1 MKAMT
6 PLDSVFLRL
15 EDAHTSLH
23 IASVGV
29 FDGPAPRFEQIT
41 DLFQRKLPLIPRY
54 RQLVHEPAWHLGLP
68 SWSDDRRFDLGYHL
82 RRTALPRPGGSAEL
96 DALVSRLMSQRL
108 DRDRPLWECWVVEG
122 LDGGRWAMVNKVHHC
137 MVDGVAGTD
146 LLSTVL
152 DTSPDPDTTAVV
164 AGEVAGRPEG
174 PALPG
179 VARLA
184 CDVAGRLVHPW
195 DVVRGVAAGARGA
208 VRFAGLA
215 RPASASSLVGGLG
228 SARTWTGARIDLGD
242 VRAVRECLGGT
253 VNDVVLAA
261 VTRGFRDLLLAR
273 GEEPTAHILR
283 TLVPISVRAAD
294 GRGSYDNRISA
305 MVPELP
311 VELPDS
317 IERFRAV
324 QDRLL
329 RAKRSGERQAGELLG
344 GLALLLPAPVVAAT
358 LNAVFRLP
366 QRFLVTV
373 ATNVPGPNEPL
384 YAEGR
389 RLRELYPYVP
399 IADRLRIGVAVLSY
413 VDALYVG
420 VTADRA
426 STPDVDVLIS
436 GIVDEVTDLRAV
448 SRSGV

>member
-1 MKAMT
+1 MKVMT

-23 IASVGV
+23 IASVAI
-29 FDGPAPRFEQIT
+29 FDGPVPRFEQIT
-41 DLFQRKLPLIPRY
+41 ELFERKLPLIPRY
-54 RQLVHEPAWHLGLP
+54 RQRMHEPALHLGLP
-68 SWSDDRRFDLGYHL
+68 GWSDDPDFDLAYHV

-122 LDGGRWAMVNKVHHC
+122 LDDGRWAMVNKVHHC
-137 MVDGVAGTD
+137 MVDGIAGTD

-152 DTSPDPDTTAVV
+152 DRSPDPDTTQV
-164 AGEVAGRPEG
+164 AAEAAGTPDG
-174 PALPG
+174 PGLPG

-184 CDVAGRLVHPW
+184 WDLAGRLAHPL
-195 DVVRGVAAGARGA
+195 DLVRGVTVGARGA

-228 SARTWTGARIDLGD
+228 SARTWTGARIALGD
-242 VRAVRECLGGT
+242 VEAVRERLGGT
-253 VNDVVLAA
+253 MNDVVLAA

-273 GEEPTAHILR
+273 GEEPTAHVLR
-283 TLVPISVRAAD
+283 TLVPISVRAAN

-311 VELPDS
+311 VELHDP

-329 RAKRSGERQAGELLG
+329 RAKQSGERQAGEFLG
-344 GLALLLPAPVVAAT
+344 GLALLLPPPVVAAA
-358 LNAVFRLP
+358 LGALFRLP

-373 ATNVPGPNEPL
+373 ATNVPGPTQPL
-384 YAEGR
+384 YAAGR

-436 GIVDEVTDLRAV
+436 GIVDEVADLRAV
-448 SRSGV
+448 TGPDA

>member
-1 MKAMT
+1 
-6 PLDSVFLRL
+6 
-15 EDAHTSLH
+15 
-23 IASVGV
+23 
-29 FDGPAPRFEQIT
+29 
-41 DLFQRKLPLIPRY
+41 
-54 RQLVHEPAWHLGLP
+54 
-68 SWSDDRRFDLGYHL
+68 
-82 RRTALPRPGGSAEL
+82 
-96 DALVSRLMSQRL
+96 
-108 DRDRPLWECWVVEG
+108 
-122 LDGGRWAMVNKVHHC
+122 
-137 MVDGVAGTD
+137 
-146 LLSTVL
+146 
-152 DTSPDPDTTAVV
+152 
-164 AGEVAGRPEG
+164 
-174 PALPG
+174 
-179 VARLA
+179 
-184 CDVAGRLVHPW
+184 
-195 DVVRGVAAGARGA
+195 
-208 VRFAGLA
+208 
-215 RPASASSLVGGLG
+215 
-228 SARTWTGARIDLGD
+228 
-242 VRAVRECLGGT
+242 
-253 VNDVVLAA
+253 
-261 VTRGFRDLLLAR
+261 
-273 GEEPTAHILR
+273 
-283 TLVPISVRAAD
+283 
-294 GRGSYDNRISA
+294 
-305 MVPELP
+305 VPELP
-311 VELPDS
+311 VELPDP